1 MKGQAGDR
9 VAFDF
14 TLEEIEWELNE
25 ENIEEYSEDI
35 DDYGVIVIRAFDED
49 GDFVTRIIADV
60 DIADGLYDAMS
71 EVEDIIDEYPEVKV
85 YYTTRCKVYGVGK
98 TWEHG
103 EDIGCVLSS
112 FLGADDYSDYDCELP
127 AICRITWKNTV
138 DVWTTDDCGCYEGD
152 SDESVFASYDLK

>member
-85 YYTTRCKVYGVGK
+85 YYTTRCKGVTCK
-98 TWEHG
+98 SM
-103 EDIGCVLSS
+103 CLSINLS
-112 FLGADDYSDYDCELP
+112 KSKQE
-127 AICRITWKNTV
+127 
-138 DVWTTDDCGCYEGD
+138 
-152 SDESVFASYDLK
+152 VFNI

>member
-1 MKGQAGDR
+1 MRGQAGDR

-35 DDYGVIVIRAFDED
+35 NDYGVIVIRAFDED

-71 EVEDIIDEYPEVKV
+71 AVEDIIDEYPEVKV
-85 YYTTRCKVYGVGK
+85 YYTTRCKVYGAGK

-112 FLGADDYSDYDCELP
+112 FLGADDY
-127 AICRITWKNTV
+127 
-138 DVWTTDDCGCYEGD
+138 
-152 SDESVFASYDLK
+152 